1 MIKNFLKTIIC
12 AIAIMCL
19 FCNTFI
25 AFAENGVEDPDFNI
39 QPIEPTTQEQIIETE
54 APTEKPTQAPTK
66 KPTEAA
72 TEKPTKKPT
81 KPQETASQE
90 RPQNNQSNQNNQAN
104 DNQQVTEAVT
114 EEVLAEGTFYVYLEK
129 NNGEKRLKT
138 LVEKEGLLPL
148 PSDPERKG
156 YIFDGWYSDAKF
168 KKPWDFERDTAKGE
182 MTIYAKWL
190 ADESTIEF
198 DIVIE
203 ATVGGKLESNPQK
216 ASEGEPVF
224 ITVIP
229 DEGKRLVAGSLL
241 VNGKAT
247 DVFSFTMPKGK
258 VIISAEFEDIP
269 ETAEDDFEEEKNYTP
284 FIIIGAVVLIAI
296 IAAAVVIGLRRRD
309 FNADLDPE
317 EEYEDDSE
325 DDLVWIDESI
335 VVQDGFKEGN
345 KVVENAEPDY
355 GAPESDFEQSG

>member
-1 MIKNFLKTIIC
+1 MTKKFLKTIAC
-12 AIAIMCL
+12 AAGIMCL

-54 APTEKPTQAPTK
+54 ASTEKPTQAPTK
-66 KPTEAA
+66 KPTEAP
-72 TEKPTKKPT
+72 TEKPTKKPA

-90 RPQNNQSNQNNQAN
+90 RPQSNQNNQAN
-104 DNQQVTEAVT
+104 DNQQATEATT

-148 PSDPERKG
+148 PSDPVRKG

-168 KKPWDFERDTAKGE
+168 KKPWDFEKDTAKGE

-198 DIVIE
+198 DIVIKD
-203 ATVGGKLESNPQK
+203 TVGGKLESNPRK

-224 ITVIP
+224 ITVTP

-241 VNGKAT
+241 VNGKST

-269 ETAEDDFEEEKNYTP
+269 ETADDDMEEEKNYTP
-284 FIIIGAVVLIAI
+284 FIVIGAVVLIAI
-296 IAAAVVIGLRRRD
+296 IAATVVIGLRRRD

-317 EEYEDDSE
+317 EEYEDASE

-335 VVQDGFKEGN
+335 VVQDGFKDGK
-345 KVVENAEPDY
+345 KVVENPEPDY
-355 GAPESDFEQSG
+355 GAPVSDIDE

>member
-1 MIKNFLKTIIC
+1 MTKKFLKTIAC
-12 AIAIMCL
+12 AAGIMCL

-54 APTEKPTQAPTK
+54 ASTEKPTQAPTK
-66 KPTEAA
+66 KPTEAP
-72 TEKPTKKPT
+72 TEKPTKKPA

-90 RPQNNQSNQNNQAN
+90 RPQSNQNNQAN
-104 DNQQVTEAVT
+104 DNQQATEATT

-148 PSDPERKG
+148 PSDPVRKG

-168 KKPWDFERDTAKGE
+168 KKPWDFEKDTAKGE

-203 ATVGGKLESNPQK
+203 DTVGGKLESNPRK

-224 ITVIP
+224 ITVTP

-241 VNGKAT
+241 VNGKST

-269 ETAEDDFEEEKNYTP
+269 ETADDDMEEEKNYTP
-284 FIIIGAVVLIAI
+284 FIVIGAVVLIAI
-296 IAAAVVIGLRRRD
+296 IAATVVIGLRRRD

-317 EEYEDDSE
+317 EEYEDASE

-335 VVQDGFKEGN
+335 VVQDGFKDGK
-345 KVVENAEPDY
+345 KVVENPEPDY
-355 GAPESDFEQSG
+355 GAPVSDIDE